1 MTSNSVPPLYPMA
14 RQDRFA
20 PPEEIGRLRE
30 NEPVARVQTWDGST
44 PWLVT
49 RYEDVRAILTDPR
62 FSSDAGRDGYPVTSA
77 GMKQQHRENP
87 TFIAMDDPQHATHR
101 RMVTGEFAVRR
112 TEALR
117 PTIER
122 LTEGLLDAMEAKG
135 GPADLVH
142 DFALPMTSTVICEL
156 LGVPQEAHQFFQDR
170 SNALLDVKLDP
181 AKGGAAV
188 EELTAYLTDLVA
200 KKMAQPTDDLLGRM
214 IERRVKTSEMTEKE
228 LASLGMLLLVAGHE
242 TTANQIALGVLYMLE
257 NPEYA
262 AIMREG
268 DDKTVA
274 AACEELLRLLT
285 VTHIGRRRV
294 AIEDVEVQDVLIRAG
309 EGVIASGDAANRD
322 PREFANPDTFDVHR
336 EQNHHVAFGYGIH
349 QCLGQPIARIELQT
363 AYPAI
368 LRRFAD
374 LRLAIPFEE
383 IEFRD
388 DMVVY
393 GVRSLPVTW
402 GGENE

>member
-1 MTSNSVPPLYPMA
+1 
-14 RQDRFA
+14 
-20 PPEEIGRLRE
+20 
-30 NEPVARVQTWDGST
+30 
-44 PWLVT
+44 
-49 RYEDVRAILTDPR
+49 
-62 FSSDAGRDGYPVTSA
+62 
-77 GMKQQHRENP
+77 
-87 TFIAMDDPQHATHR
+87 
-101 RMVTGEFAVRR
+101 
-112 TEALR
+112 
-117 PTIER
+117 
-122 LTEGLLDAMEAKG
+122 
-135 GPADLVH
+135 
-142 DFALPMTSTVICEL
+142 MTSTVICEL